1 MPKVTVAIP
10 TYNRAH
16 YLKEAIE
23 SVLNQ
28 TYTDY
33 ELLVV
38 DNASTDNT
46 EEVVKSFN
54 DKRIKY
60 IKNET
65 NIGMVNNWNKCIDL
79 AKGEYLIIFHDDD
92 IMKPELLE
100 KEVEILDNNEDV
112 ILVGCNKEYI
122 DSNGNLI
129 NEREFKIYKDIIFKK
144 YEFIKETCVSKI
156 GISISSSMYRISLL
170 KKNNLYYRE
179 KAQFGCDLYFLFE
192 LNSYD
197 YKLYLLNCP
206 LLKYR
211 IHSEQLST
219 KKIDLAFK
227 LYRNLYN
234 LFNNN
239 TELNYYLK
247 KLATNNVLSAIIIDY
262 IYGNIDKNR
271 FKYYLKNLKNE
282 NYFIGYNLK
291 NIIKL
296 IMAYSLPKLTKY
308 LHTLSLKG

>member
-79 AKGEYLIIFHDDD
+79 AQGEYLIIFHDDD

-156 GISISSSMYRISLL
+156 GIAISSSMYRISLL

-179 KAQFGCDLYFLFE
+179 KAEFGCDLYFLFE

-211 IHSEQLST
+211 IHSDQLST

-239 TELNYYLK
+239 TELSY
-247 KLATNNVLSAIIIDY
+247 
-262 IYGNIDKNR
+262 
-271 FKYYLKNLKNE
+271 
-282 NYFIGYNLK
+282 
-291 NIIKL
+291 
-296 IMAYSLPKLTKY
+296 
-308 LHTLSLKG
+308 